1 MRVTAK
7 ITASVLAGGARLL
20 TGVRP
25 NWVGCLPEPRQ
36 RIYLAN
42 HTSHGDFVLIWTVLP
57 QALRTRTRPVAA
69 AEYWSRGKLRRFV
82 GQDVFNAVLI
92 AREGVNRSN
101 DPRAPLLAALDAGNS
116 LILFPEGTRNTTDAK
131 LLPFKSGLFHVARAR
146 PDVELVPVWIDD
158 LSRVMPKGE
167 LLPIPLLC
175 NVTFGA
181 PLQIAPQEPKT
192 VFLERARQALMSLAP
207 RSSES

>member
-1 MRVTAK
+1 MAILRRLTG
-7 ITASVLAGGARLL
+7 TLFAGGARLL

-25 NWVGCLPEPRQ
+25 NWTGCLPEPRQ

-57 QALRTRTRPVAA
+57 PALRACTRPVAA
-69 AEYWSRGKLRRFV
+69 AEYWSRGRLRRFI
-82 GQDVFNAVLI
+82 GQDVFQAVLI

-116 LILFPEGTRNTTDAK
+116 LILFPEGTRNITDAK

-146 PDVELVPVWIDD
+146 PEVELVPVWIDN

-167 LLPIPLLC
+167 ALPIPLLC
-175 NVTFGA
+175 TVTFGA
-181 PLQIAPQEPKT
+181 PLQLAAQEAKP
-192 VFLERARQALMSLAP
+192 VFLERARQALLSLAP
-207 RSSES
+207 RAPES

>member
-1 MRVTAK
+1 MSITVR
-7 ITASVLAGGARLL
+7 ITASALAGAARLL

-57 QALRTRTRPVAA
+57 QALRARTRPVAA

-82 GQDVFNAVLI
+82 GQDVFKAVLI

-146 PDVELVPVWIDD
+146 PDVELVPVWIDN

-181 PLQIAPQEPKT
+181 PLQISPQEPKT

>member
-1 MRVTAK
+1 MAILRRLTG
-7 ITASVLAGGARLL
+7 TLFAGSARLL

-25 NWVGCLPEPRQ
+25 NWTGCLPEPRQ

-57 QALRTRTRPVAA
+57 PALRACTRPVAA
-69 AEYWSRGKLRRFV
+69 AEYWSRGKLRRFI
-82 GQDVFNAVLI
+82 GQDVFQAVLI

-101 DPRAPLLAALDAGNS
+101 DPRAPLLAALDAGHS
-116 LILFPEGTRNTTDAK
+116 LILFPEGTRNITDAK

-146 PDVELVPVWIDD
+146 PDVELVPVWIDN

-167 LLPIPLLC
+167 ALPIPLLC
-175 NVTFGA
+175 TVTFGA
-181 PLQIAPQEPKT
+181 PLQLAAQEAKP
-192 VFLERARQALMSLAP
+192 VFLERARQALLSLAP
-207 RSSES
+207 RAPES

>member
-1 MRVTAK
+1 MSIATR

-57 QALRTRTRPVAA
+57 PSLRARTRPVAA
-69 AEYWSRGKLRRFV
+69 AEYWSRGKLRRAI

-92 AREGVNRSN
+92 AREGVNRNN
-101 DPRAPLLAALDAGNS
+101 DPRTPLLAALDAGHS
-116 LILFPEGTRNTTDAK
+116 LILFPEGTRNTSDAK

-146 PDVELVPVWIDD
+146 PEVELVPVWIDN
-158 LSRVMPKGE
+158 LSRVMPKGA

-181 PLQIAPQEPKT
+181 PLHIAPQEPKPA
-192 VFLERARQALMSLAP
+192 FLERARQALLSLAP
-207 RSSES
+207 RAAES